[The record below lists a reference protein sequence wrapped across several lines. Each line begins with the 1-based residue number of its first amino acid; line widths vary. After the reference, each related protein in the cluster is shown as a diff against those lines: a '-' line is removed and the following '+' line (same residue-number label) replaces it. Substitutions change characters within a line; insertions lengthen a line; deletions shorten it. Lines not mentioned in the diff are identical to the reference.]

1 MTMSLLSL
9 PKDFSIQSKSRTPG
23 RDFSWGH
30 RILIKAD
37 WGTEGSCWLVS
48 GSTCAEQ
55 AGARR
60 DDAAEVWWPA
70 VYGTSRYREMTKEP
84 GGHVHAHR
92 GGCDAPV
99 VRGFAAAVLVL
110 LVAFAASGARAAT
123 NPFAEVP
130 GGHWSYAVLTEF
142 ARLGLVEGYSA
153 DAFGGDRVITRY
165 EMAWAIARL
174 GDRVKGGAT
183 LTPQQREMLARLQEE
198 FASELAMVA
207 GTTRHV
213 LSGIVDGKDGAGGAP
228 TMSGMGASPGT
239 ASSAPVGAGNEATGT
254 TVVPGGASA
263 TGSLSQT
270 LLGVIP
276 GTPRLPESFQ
286 AWSSLRLRPDPGII
300 AALSAIPGDA
310 GRQAFSGGKR
320 LSELLGS
327 SEESSVPA
335 VVGPMS
341 PAAPA
346 ANAGEGTSQ
355 KRALSIPL
363 DDGAKAELS
372 LGGPPPPGGIAPGE
386 GDDVIARLDLK
397 YALSQL
403 AIFRASYELVKG
415 NEEAADDSES
425 KARATTLLGIDYKFA
440 LSDSAFIK
448 AGYTYSRITDLVPKG
463 IEWSGSTSQEKA
475 GDSGSKAAGV
485 FGDYTLPGLSLDAR
499 KTTASFGLGYTF
511 GGTTSIVLGYRLIDF
526 QELDPETMS
535 PGSHRTNVA
544 TAELTIRF

>member
-1 MTMSLLSL
+1 M
-9 PKDFSIQSKSRTPG
+9 
-23 RDFSWGH
+23 
-30 RILIKAD
+30 
-37 WGTEGSCWLVS
+37 
-48 GSTCAEQ
+48 
-55 AGARR
+55 
-60 DDAAEVWWPA
+60 
-70 VYGTSRYREMTKEP
+70 YGTSRYRGMTRKP
-84 GGHVHAHR
+84 GGHVGVRR
-92 GGCDAPV
+92 GGQGA
-99 VRGFAAAVLVL
+99 RLARMFAVPMLVL
-110 LVAFAASGARAAT
+110 LVAFGASGARAAT
-123 NPFAEVP
+123 NPFGDVP
-130 GGHWSYAVLTEF
+130 KGHWSYAALAEL
-142 ARLGLVEGYSA
+142 ACLGLVEGYSA

-174 GDRVKGGAT
+174 GDRVKAGAV

-198 FASELAMVA
+198 FASELALVA
-207 GTTRHV
+207 GTSRHV
-213 LSGIVDGKDGAGGAP
+213 LSGIGDGKDGAGGAP
-228 TMSGMGASPGT
+228 AVGGMGASPGT

-254 TVVPGGASA
+254 TAMPGGASA
-263 TGSLSQT
+263 TGSPSQT

-327 SEESSVPA
+327 SEASVPA

-363 DDGAKAELS
+363 EDGAKAELS
-372 LGGPPPPGGIAPGE
+372 LGGPPVPGGIAPGE
-386 GDDVIARLDLK
+386 GDDVVARLDLK

-403 AIFRASYELVKG
+403 AMFRASYELVKG
-415 NEEAADDSES
+415 NEEAADESES

-526 QELDPETMS
+526 QDLDPETMS